1 MYNRYKTG
9 VYNYVLRMV
18 NDKMLCEDIVQN
30 VFMKFFEN
38 YKNIR
43 NKESSKYWIYTTVRN
58 EIFTYFRT
66 KKSRADQF
74 NVLDTDELEIT
85 SEINVENIYEQN
97 EIRNHIMNILE
108 KLPFAQREVYLLKEY
123 GELSYREI
131 SHVMNID
138 EELVKSRLFKTR
150 QKLIS
155 QISKLIKE
163 E

>member
-150 QKLIS
+150 QKLIT

>member
-1 MYNRYKTG
+1 
-9 VYNYVLRMV
+9 MV

-150 QKLIS
+150 QKLIT